1 MRVTHPQLRDGAAL
15 AEVHGQVRLVFGL
28 GFAVDGFSFFVEA
41 IFISI
46 YVYGWDRFSA
56 RVHFASGIPI
66 ITAGFTG
73 SLTADLRQRLDEP
86 PQLRFARSSRVSEQR
101 PDRGDVNGFA
111 VLKAKPGA
119 AFRRAFW
126 KRSRRFRRLSGWL
139 SLRTR
144 NRSGTYRAGGQGV
157 GKATPT
163 NSRRTKCRE
172 ID

>member
-1 MRVTHPQLRDGAAL
+1 L

-126 KRSRRFRRLSGWL
+126 KRSRSSAG
-139 SLRTR
+139 SPDGS
-144 NRSGTYRAGGQGV
+144 RSARETEAGPIVQV
-157 GKATPT
+157 GKGWARQRPQTAEEP
-163 NSRRTKCRE
+163 NAARLIE
-172 ID
+172 GAD